1 MKILTRPELVV
12 APNSATPAERSIEK
26 RRLRKHA
33 VLNEIRIHGPL
44 SRADISKSLG
54 YNLPS
59 VSSLVDELVADGLVL
74 EEQARAIPR
83 GRRPIPVLLNEN
95 AAAVLGI
102 DLGRTSTIGLLLN
115 LRGRVLVRFERKTP
129 SLKTVKAHANWAID
143 VAEKI
148 LLKSGDALPPLA
160 GIGVALPGLVMK
172 GHASKSAPQNLSE
185 TIQGELRERFGV
197 PAFVENDA
205 RMMALGSLWFG
216 AGRDFTDFI
225 VVNIGHG
232 IGMGVVVNG
241 RILNGKQGFAGELG
255 YLPLGDPGIDGY
267 LDRPRALENVASGAG
282 LIRKAALVG
291 IQVDD
296 ASQLADLARKGSAAA
311 RRVFDEFAEA
321 LGLGIAAAM
330 NIFDPQAVILSGRVC
345 RSSDLFFNKM
355 RETTRVHALPP
366 IWETTN
372 IQLSTLDVDL
382 GPLGA
387 GASVLHQIFHNEHVG
402 VDDVI

>member
-12 APNSATPAERSIEK
+12 VPNSSTPAERSIEK

-33 VLNEIRIHGPL
+33 VLNEIRVHGPL

-74 EEQARAIPR
+74 EEEARAIPR

-102 DLGRTSTIGLLLN
+102 DMGRTSTIGLLLN
-115 LRGRVLVRFERKTP
+115 LRGRVLVRLERKTP
-129 SLKTVKAHANWAID
+129 AMKTVKAHASWATE

-148 LLKSGDALPPLA
+148 LLKSGDSLPPLA
-160 GIGVALPGLVMK
+160 GIGVALPGLVVK
-172 GHASKSAPQNLSE
+172 GHAAKGAPQNLADN
-185 TIQGELRERFGV
+185 IQAELRERFGV

-205 RMMALGSLWFG
+205 RMMALGSFWFG
-216 AGRDFTDFI
+216 AGRDYKDFLVI
-225 VVNIGHG
+225 NIGHG
-232 IGMGVVVNG
+232 VGMGVVVNG
-241 RILNGKQGFAGELG
+241 RILNGKQGYAGEFG
-255 YLPLGDPGIDGY
+255 YLPMGEPGVPGF
-267 LDRPRALENVASGAG
+267 LNKPQALENVASGAG
-282 LIRKAALVG
+282 LIRKAKEAG
-291 IQVDD
+291 IAVAD
-296 ASQLADLARKGSAAA
+296 ASELADLARKGNAAA
-311 RRVFDEFAEA
+311 RRIFDEFAEA
-321 LGLGIAAAM
+321 LGRGIAAVM

-345 RSSDLFFNKM
+345 RSSDLFFNKT
-355 RETTRVHALPP
+355 REAVQAHALAPIFETTSV
-366 IWETTN
+366 
-372 IQLSTLDVDL
+372 QLSTLDVDL

-402 VDDVI
+402 VDEVI